1 MYLVSI
7 PVLNNGVYFGEPKT
21 TGVQKCDYC
30 GGWISEN
37 ISYIVDEKR
46 YCSNC
51 FEKINRNKNKTLR
64 IN

>member
-7 PVLNNGVYFGEPKT
+7 PVFNNGVYFGEPKT
-21 TGVQKCDYC
+21 TGVQKCDYY

-37 ISYIVDEKR
+37 INYIVDEKR

-51 FEKINRNKNKTLR
+51 FEKQTEIKTRLYE
-64 IN
+64 